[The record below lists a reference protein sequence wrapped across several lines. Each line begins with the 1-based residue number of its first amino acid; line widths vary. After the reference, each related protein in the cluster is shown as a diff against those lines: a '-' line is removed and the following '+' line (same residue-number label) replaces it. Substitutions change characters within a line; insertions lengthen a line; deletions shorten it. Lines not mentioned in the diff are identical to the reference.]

1 MKRISLVLGI
11 LVVLVSC
18 SKEYSLENGT
28 GDTDLI
34 VGVDCRISKV
44 TSTDTTTNIGL
55 GSIAAAINFSDEV
68 TDITAYD
75 SLSATIVTN
84 SQPTYVD
91 DTIYVNPDE
100 YFVTDV
106 ANNAR
111 VVKLHRLLD
120 PFDPTSPQID
130 IDYIY
135 DATTGN
141 LLQKQ
146 YNSSF
151 FPVNPFYQ
159 VDYTYTAGNLTN
171 MLTTDLT
178 IPETVSDAQIQYF
191 SNITPR
197 SYINLMPDEEDP
209 NYAQFNQFFNFG
221 KKSLNAV
228 KSVKLRN
235 YSGGALTSDSTNTV
249 FGSYIMSR
257 DNYVLS
263 VIMSGDELLSIP
275 AQKGRLRFSY
285 KCK

>member
-28 GDTDLI
+28 ADSDLI
-34 VGVDCRISKV
+34 IGVDCRISKI

-55 GSIAAAINFSDEV
+55 GSIAADINSSDEV

-84 SQPTYVD
+84 SQPTYIA

-100 YFVTDV
+100 YFVVDPS
-106 ANNAR
+106 NNAR
-111 VVKLHRLLD
+111 VKKLHRLLD

-130 IDYIY
+130 IDFVY

-141 LLQKQ
+141 LIQKL
-146 YNSSF
+146 YGSSF

-159 VDYTYTAGNLTN
+159 VDYTYTGGNLTS

-178 IPETVSDAQIQYF
+178 IPEPVSDAQLQYF

-197 SYINLMPDEEDP
+197 SYLNLMPDEEDP

-228 KSVKLRN
+228 KSVKIRN
-235 YSGGALTSDSTNTV
+235 YSGGVLTSDSTNTV

-275 AQKGRLRFSY
+275 AQKGRLKFSY

>member
-1 MKRISLVLGI
+1 MKRLSLVLGI

-28 GDTDLI
+28 ADSDLI
-34 VGVDCRISKV
+34 VGVDCRISKI

-55 GSIAAAINFSDEV
+55 GSIAADINSSDEV

-84 SQPTYVD
+84 SQPTYIA
-91 DTIYVNPDE
+91 DTVYVNPDE
-100 YFVTDV
+100 YFVTDLT
-106 ANNAR
+106 NNAR
-111 VVKLHRLLD
+111 VKKLHRLLD

-130 IDYIY
+130 VDYIY

-141 LLQKQ
+141 LIQKL
-146 YNSSF
+146 YSSSF

-159 VDYTYTAGNLTN
+159 VDYTYTGGNLTN
-171 MLTTDLT
+171 MLTTDLS
-178 IPETVSDAQIQYF
+178 IPEPVSDAQLQYF

-197 SYINLMPDEEDP
+197 SYLNLMPDEEDP

-228 KSVKLRN
+228 KSVKIRN
-235 YSGGALTSDSTNTV
+235 YSGGVLTSDSTNTV

-275 AQKGRLRFSY
+275 AQKGRLKFSY